1 MATEQ
6 NENALAKFGP
16 IGAPILGV
24 VVALGVIVGVIVT
37 SGLGEKQAQLEQSLS
52 ALNSK
57 LDSSDVT
64 QDVGNEIPDASSV
77 KAAMDQR
84 PPSTWKGAPE
94 SRKLLELPM
103 LWKLQLPKGN
113 MDEFDLYDEDRDG
126 YWSDWEFEKAPPKN
140 MPGKMGD
147 FKQWDKDKDGRIS
160 REEHKYPPLDDEQIF
175 EGLDTQD
182 PKGRLTEGEIS
193 RDEVLAWDRPDADN
207 EYDNAV
213 SLEEFR
219 RRNEPKDVRN
229 LMSAENVQVVENRD
243 AMEIVVSWTAPSGA
257 DVPEDQ
263 SFFIYRLAPETVEQ
277 RKSEHRQRILRFTER
292 DREWKRARDAWWD
305 EMIEVEDPANAGGT
319 IKKKRSAVLAGK
331 NKDTEYT
338 AAGFPPPVQPEEP
351 TEWELVTESP
361 VSGTEYRDT
370 SFEGGVTYTYAVY
383 TATQKMLLRGQK
395 PHDTVNGWKVAAPAI
410 QTSQP
415 VMVSVRTWIE
425 YANHNADAVNL
436 RLSRWHRVVSDQGD
450 HVGWHR
456 FQIEVSVASDGIVGR
471 KYKMAEM
478 SALKLKVFNA
488 QKQEV
493 TVSDISSKN
502 EVDFSTG
509 WAYRIVASKKV
520 RLEGNGLGIFELPD
534 ETRTLGTNFP
544 AAAGGNQLEV
554 RMLASNTRSGSAFH
568 LVRWHQVGDAW
579 FRVELTHTGVAGGS
593 GIGREVDLSSPGSDV
608 KIFDNGGKLVSD
620 FSKFAGQKVD
630 MVAGTFD
637 GMDGRSFKVDGT
649 PVDIWGVYYK

>member
-6 NENALAKFGP
+6 SENALAKFGP
-16 IGAPILGV
+16 IGAPVLGV

-37 SGLGEKQAQLEQSLS
+37 SGLGEKQTTLEQSLS
-52 ALNSK
+52 SLNSK

-64 QDVGNEIPDASSV
+64 QDIGAEIPDASSV

-84 PPSTWKGAPE
+84 APGNWKGAPE

-103 LWKLQLPKGN
+103 LWRLQLPKGN
-113 MDEFDLYDEDRDG
+113 MDEFDQYNTDG
-126 YWSDWEFEKAPPKN
+126 QEGWSEYEFEQTPYYK
-140 MPGKMGD
+140 MPGKMGQ
-147 FKQWDKDKDGRIS
+147 FKEWDKDKNGVIS
-160 REEHKYPPLDDEQIF
+160 RDEHKYPPLDDDQIF
-175 EGLDTQD
+175 QGLDTNGD
-182 PKGRLTEGEIS
+182 GILKAPEIS
-193 RDEVLAWDRPDADN
+193 NDEVQAWDRPDADN
-207 EYDNAV
+207 NYNNEINPD
-213 SLEEFR
+213 EFR

-229 LMSAENVQVVENRD
+229 LMSASDVQVVENRD

-292 DREWKRARDAWWD
+292 DREWKKARDAWWD
-305 EMIEVEDPANAGGT
+305 EMIEVEDPNNAGGT
-319 IKKKRSAVLAGK
+319 IKKKRSVVLAGK
-331 NKDTEYT
+331 NKDTEYA
-338 AAGFPPPVQPEEP
+338 AAGNPPPVQPEEP

-395 PHDTVNGWKVAAPAI
+395 PHDTVNGWKVAAPAV

-415 VMVSVRTWIE
+415 VMVSVRTWVE

-478 SALKLKVFNA
+478 SGLKLKVFNN
-488 QKQEV
+488 QRQEV
-493 TVSDISSKN
+493 TASDISSKN

-534 ETRTLGTNFP
+534 ETRTAGTNFP
-544 AAAGGNQLEV
+544 APAGGNQLEV

-593 GIGREVDLSSPGSDV
+593 NIGREVDLASPGSDV
-608 KIFDNGGKLVSD
+608 KVYDNGGKLVTD

-630 MVAGTFD
+630 MQAGTFD
-637 GMDGRSFKVDGT
+637 GMDGRNFKVAGT
-649 PVDIWGVYYK
+649 SVDIWGVYYK